1 MKLVFSHNAMLTE
14 AVNKEVLGIFS
25 QKATSSMM
33 KSIFFRIAGVIIF
46 VLLMVIIAL
55 PFLYLKL
62 LSFEALSG
70 DIISLSPHYP
80 AYAINW
86 FEELIFTFYWDQLVP
101 FYIYRTSG
109 AMNNAYMYLHFM
121 DIFGRAE
128 CKVGELPLLIMK
140 YLYFLIAI
148 FAYFVII
155 FGLAIMYHI
164 FMCIPAV
171 FKHFEKV
178 FSNQFNT
185 AVNLKT
191 FFNFFFKSFFIL
203 IFIGLI
209 SECLLQVQDNYT
221 FESIEEYLRF
231 HFSTYRENIL
241 AITMLPVTPQF
252 VMRYSFMHETSFD
265 VIAYYEQFYESNIY
279 GEISKIKEAP
289 ERGTKEFRDLR
300 HLMWLLIHHKPYMLQ
315 FMAEERFNCF
325 YNQTFFSDF
334 WREQKPLEVFS
345 AASQIKMPLGLS
357 KFGFSSL
364 LSTEQILNA
373 FFDYASKGYLSKTTQ
388 SFIPTFNEIFDG
400 FYQTLFY
407 GGPVDTI
414 QMASP
419 SCFNRESN
427 FGYNYE
433 WLKGKHRIESHGNP
447 VPGIRVGL
455 KGSLEYPIKLILEVG
470 NPTNLES
477 TPFIAFCNRMGIKI
491 GSLLCIDP
499 SLPLNQRDYIDGHQ
513 IIREAI
519 PIHYIGSFLDF
530 HKTIATN
537 YSYTYSSIFPV
548 IEGEIF
554 SNQGKILKGTGCALV
569 DSLQHLCLKFDSNF
583 INYYTF
589 NDTCIKYYPQ
599 RLELHS
605 SNILSTLSPS
615 NFDVDGNLIIKKNED
630 LKVKQHVFFGSWA
643 NKMYKTLTYQP
654 RDFIDPTFGAGFF
667 TYFREEDY
675 NLMWSYFDTAF
686 FKTPSGKSHE
696 VMPASF
702 NFLIY
707 RDALHNTSI
716 SAEQYK
722 SEIFVFCF
730 EMPESYFK
738 NLLYTTF
745 MVVPF
750 MLEFDALS
758 YNYLIQLRILTK
770 VLDQEPR
777 FFYILYILGH
787 PFFALWFPRLVYN
800 QMMLLHEFD
809 YSVYFPFCDVKSL
822 SPIDFYTKSERQS
835 LF

>member
-1 MKLVFSHNAMLTE
+1 MKLVFSHNAMLKE

-70 DIISLSPHYP
+70 DIISLSPFYSV
-80 AYAINW
+80 YAISW
-86 FEELIFTFYWDQLVP
+86 FEELLFTFYWDQVVL
-101 FYIYRTSG
+101 FILYRTSA

-121 DIFGRAE
+121 DLFGRAE
-128 CKVGELPLLIMK
+128 CKVGALPLLIMS
-140 YLYFLIAI
+140 YLHFLVAV
-148 FAYFVII
+148 FAYFVILFI
-155 FGLAIMYHI
+155 IAIAYHI
-164 FMCIPAV
+164 FMCIPAI
-171 FKHFEKV
+171 FKYFENASLTHSSVTLNK
-178 FSNQFNT
+178 
-185 AVNLKT
+185 KT
-191 FFNFFFKSFFIL
+191 FFNFIFKSFFIL
-203 IFIGLI
+203 IAIGLI
-209 SECLLQVQDNYT
+209 SECLLQFQDNYT

-231 HFSTYRENIL
+231 HFSSYRENIL
-241 AITMLPVTPQF
+241 AITMLPATPQF
-252 VMRYSFMHETSFD
+252 AMRHVTLHQTCFD
-265 VIAYYEQFYESNIY
+265 VIAYYEQFYESNLY
-279 GEISKIKEAP
+279 GEIYNIKEAP
-289 ERGTKEFRDLR
+289 ERGSKEFRDLR
-300 HLMWLLIHHKPYMLQ
+300 HLIWILIHHKPYMLQ

-334 WREQKPLEVFS
+334 WRAQKSLEVFS
-345 AASQIKMPLGLS
+345 FASQINLPLDLV
-357 KFGFSSL
+357 KFGESSL
-364 LSTEQILNA
+364 LTTKQVLNA
-373 FFDYASKGYLSKTTQ
+373 FFDYVSNCYVSKTTQ
-388 SFIPTFNEIFDG
+388 SFIPTFTEIFDS
-400 FYQTLFY
+400 FYQTSFY

-414 QMASP
+414 QMAAP
-419 SCFNRESN
+419 SSFHRDSN
-427 FGYNYE
+427 FSYNYE

-447 VPGIRVGL
+447 VPGVRVGL

-470 NPTNLES
+470 NPTNVES
-477 TPFIAFCNRMGIKI
+477 TPFIAFCKRIGIKL
-491 GSLLCIDP
+491 GPFLCVDP

-530 HKTIATN
+530 RKTIPTN
-537 YSYTYSSIFPV
+537 FSYTYSSIFPV
-548 IEGEIF
+548 IEGEIY
-554 SNQGKILKGTGCALV
+554 SNQGKILKTTGCALV

-589 NDTCIKYYPQ
+589 NNTCIKYYPQ

-615 NFDVDGNLIIKKNED
+615 NFDLDGNLIVKKNED

-643 NKMYKTLTYQP
+643 NKMYKTLTYMP
-654 RDFIDPTFGAGFF
+654 RDLIDSKFGAGFF

-675 NLMWSYFDTAF
+675 NLMWSYFDTVF
-686 FKTPSGKSHE
+686 FKTPSGKSRE
-696 VMPASF
+696 VLPASF

-707 RDALHNTSI
+707 RDALHNTSF

-738 NLLYTTF
+738 NLLYTTY
-745 MVVPF
+745 MVMPF
-750 MLEFDALS
+750 ILEFDSLS
-758 YNYLIQLRILTK
+758 FNYLMQLRIMTK
-770 VLDQEPR
+770 FSDEPL
-777 FFYILYILGH
+777 FFYILYLLGH

-800 QMMLLHEFD
+800 EMMLLHEFD
-809 YSVYFPFCDVKSL
+809 YSVYFPFCDIKSL
-822 SPIDFYTKSERQS
+822 SSIDFYTKSERQS